1 MRQASGI
8 VQPYGGVVKASAAP
22 MMGPR
27 GPLLCP
33 TLPRAVSVL
42 SLGLVQV
49 HLAAGSAM
57 SAVAMALPNV
67 NE

>member
-1 MRQASGI
+1 M
-8 VQPYGGVVKASAAP
+8 QPYGGVVKARAALSP
-22 MMGPR
+22 YEVMMVGPR

-33 TLPRAVSVL
+33 TLPRAVLVL

-57 SAVAMALPNV
+57 SSVVMALPNV